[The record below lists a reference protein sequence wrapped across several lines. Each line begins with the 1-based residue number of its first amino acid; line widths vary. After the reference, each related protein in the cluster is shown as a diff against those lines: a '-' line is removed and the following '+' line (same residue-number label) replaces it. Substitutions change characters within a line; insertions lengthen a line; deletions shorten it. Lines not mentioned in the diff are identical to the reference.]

1 MAKRRPK
8 FKKMIGF
15 VYIAIGLVMLY
26 SLVVSVVRVV
36 ESRNELT
43 VLEAQRD
50 ALLKEKNEL
59 STEVE
64 LLNDE
69 DYVVIY
75 AREHYIFTKEGE
87 IVATLP
93 ESKK

>member
-1 MAKRRPK
+1 MLAS
-8 FKKMIGF
+8 IGEESE
-15 VYIAIGLVMLY
+15 LVILA
-26 SLVVSVVRVV
+26 
-36 ESRNELT
+36 ELT
-43 VLEAQRD
+43 EAQRD

>member
-1 MAKRRPK
+1 
-8 FKKMIGF
+8 
-15 VYIAIGLVMLY
+15 MLY